1 MNAAPVLVLAA
12 YAAAG
17 WPVWRWFA
25 RRLQDGGDEPLGLV
39 PLAIAIAVLARAGRT
54 DPSTACRHAALAGL
68 GLTAVLALSPAPP
81 LLRAACYLPVLA
93 LAARGLLGVRLVP
106 GAVALLLLAL
116 PIVASLQ
123 FWAGGPL
130 RQCAAWLAAG
140 LLDLG
145 GFDAS
150 CSGVVLCVDGAP
162 VVVDGPC
169 SGVRL
174 LWTACVAV
182 ATLAA
187 WSGWGWK
194 RTTAA
199 LAIAMPAAVLAN
211 ACRTASLALGGTGV
225 LPGAPWLHAATGLCA
240 LAAALAAC
248 FLLLRPRTA

>member
-1 MNAAPVLVLAA
+1 MNTAPVLVLAA

-17 WPVWRWFA
+17 WPVWRWFV

-39 PLAIAIAVLARAGRT
+39 ALVIAVAVLARSGRT

-68 GLTAVLALSPAPP
+68 GLTAVLALLPVPP
-81 LLRAACYLPVLA
+81 LLRAVCYLPVLA

-116 PIVASLQ
+116 PVVASLQ

-130 RQCAAWLAAG
+130 RQCAAWMAAG
-140 LLDLG
+140 LLSLG
-145 GFDAS
+145 GFNAS
-150 CSGVVLCVDGAP
+150 CSGVVLSVDGAP

-182 ATLAA
+182 AAFAA
-187 WSGWGWK
+187 WSDWGW
-194 RTTAA
+194 RRTAA
-199 LAIAMPAAVLAN
+199 ALTIAMPAAVLAN
-211 ACRTASLALGGTGV
+211 AWRTASLALGGAGV
-225 LPGAPWLHAATGLCA
+225 LPAAPWLHAATGLCA
-240 LAAALAAC
+240 LGAALTAC
-248 FLLLRPRTA
+248 FFLLRPRTA

>member
-1 MNAAPVLVLAA
+1 MNSVPILVLAA

-17 WPVWRWFA
+17 WPVWRWFV

-39 PLAIAIAVLARAGRT
+39 PLALAVAVLARAGRGE
-54 DPSTACRHAALAGL
+54 PSAACRHAALAGL
-68 GLTAVLALSPAPP
+68 GLTAVLAVLPVPP

-106 GAVALLLLAL
+106 GALALLLLAL
-116 PIVASLQ
+116 PVIASLQ

-130 RQCAAWLAAG
+130 RHAAAWLAAG
-140 LLDLG
+140 LLGAG

-150 CSGVVLCVDGAP
+150 CSGVVLSVAGAP

-182 ATLAA
+182 AGLAA
-187 WSGWGWK
+187 WSGWGWG
-194 RTTAA
+194 RTAAA
-199 LAIAMPAAVLAN
+199 LALAVPAAVLAN
-211 ACRTASLALGGTGV
+211 AWRTASLALGGAGI
-225 LPGAPWLHAATGLCA
+225 LPEAPWLHAATGLCA
-240 LAAALAAC
+240 LGAALTAC
-248 FLLLRPRTA
+248 FLVLRPRAA